1 MEWLRQVGT
10 WAMGG
15 VAALAGLAVFVVV
28 FLPLGHWF
36 WDNWLGNINNA
47 VGLIA
52 AGVLIGGFGALANYL
67 QSKTG

>member
-1 MEWLRQVGT
+1 MDWLKQVGT

-36 WDNWLGNINNA
+36 ADNWLFSIEKA

-52 AGVLIGGFGALANYL
+52 AGVLIGGFGAFANYL
-67 QSKTG
+67 QPKSG

>member
-1 MEWLRQVGT
+1 MEWLKQVGT

-28 FLPLGHWF
+28 FLPLGQWF
-36 WDNWLGNINNA
+36 WDGWLGKMENA

-52 AGVLIGGFGALANYL
+52 AGVLIGGFSAATHFL
-67 QSKTG
+67 SKDS